1 MGPAHRRGMTG
12 SGMAQSM
19 NVYGRRLTTA
29 LTTLPSAQGWALS
42 LGVGFATLAA
52 MAGIGFL
59 TGLYHLTPTQPG
71 LALRLLT
78 VILVPALGEEAVFRG
93 LLMPG
98 PNETGRPALAIAIST
113 ALYVAW
119 HAVEALTFL
128 PNAAGVFLRP
138 DFLLCC
144 AVLGIG
150 CALLR
155 WRTGSLWPAVI
166 LHWALVVVWQTW
178 LGGVSALS

>member
-1 MGPAHRRGMTG
+1 
-12 SGMAQSM
+12 M
-19 NVYGRRLTTA
+19 NLARRLTTA

-42 LGVGFATLAA
+42 LGVGLATLTA

-59 TGLYHLTPTQPG
+59 SGLYHLTPTQPG

-98 PNETGRPALAIAIST
+98 RSETEWPAFAIILST

-128 PNAAGVFLRP
+128 PGAAGVFLRP

-144 AVLGIG
+144 AVLGVG
-150 CALLR
+150 CAILR

-166 LHWALVVVWQTW
+166 LHWALVVIWQTW

>member
-1 MGPAHRRGMTG
+1 MKPVA
-12 SGMAQSM
+12 
-19 NVYGRRLTTA
+19 RLVSA
-29 LTTLPSAQGWALS
+29 LITLPSPEGWALS
-42 LGVGFATLAA
+42 LGISLATLTTMAAIGFA
-52 MAGIGFL
+52 

-78 VILVPALGEEAVFRG
+78 VIIVPALGEEAVFRG

-98 PNETGRPALAIAIST
+98 RSETDRPALAIVLST
-113 ALYVAW
+113 TLYVLW
-119 HAVEALTFL
+119 HVFEALTFM
-128 PNAAGVFLRP
+128 PGAAGVFLRP

-166 LHWALVVVWQTW
+166 LHWALVVIWQTW
-178 LGGVSALS
+178 LGGISALS